1 MKQGIRVAATA
12 LLCFVLGS
20 VAIGQTSEPP
30 VRTAHDYFNELK
42 AANTFNRYKDEYVC
56 FRDDDVPT
64 FIVVAKVSDVI
75 EMMKKSGE
83 TGTNVMSLEKDGLFV
98 TPYYKG
104 VVSEDY
110 LYESVKKAI
119 ADEVNKDYSVEFGK
133 PMPGKMVY
141 SINWATGR
149 YLQRVF
155 IFQKSRTIPASE
167 GSGKCELIH
176 PAH

>member
-1 MKQGIRVAATA
+1 MKQGIRIAATA
-12 LLCFVLGS
+12 LLYFILVS
-20 VAIGQTSEPP
+20 VAFGQTSEAP

-42 AANTFNRYKDEYVC
+42 AANTFNHYKDEYVC

-64 FIVVAKVSDVI
+64 FEIVAKVSDVI

-83 TGTNVMSLEKDGLFV
+83 TGTKVMLPEKDSLFV
-98 TPYYKG
+98 MTYYKG
-104 VVSEDY
+104 VGSEDY
-110 LYESVKKAI
+110 LYEAVKRDG
-119 ADEVNKDYSVEFGK
+119 ADEANKDYSVEFGK

-149 YLQRVF
+149 YLLRVF
-155 IFQKSRTIPASE
+155 IFQKSRTIPTTE

-176 PAH
+176 PSQ